1 MLNLAFP
8 GSQRLIDAIDAAV
21 AEPDTPAI
29 THSLRQSLCR
39 LMHDGEVQLPDC
51 VFAPCAEHYARR
63 ELYRSEAH
71 GYCVV
76 AMTWGPGQ
84 GTPIHDHD
92 GMWCVEGVW
101 HGALEIEQYDLV
113 QSVGERHH
121 FAAVGTIQAG
131 TGSAGSLIPP
141 HEYHSICNPSSD
153 SVTVSLHVYAGPM
166 LRCAVFQPLP
176 DKPWYTREV
185 RTLGLDRVQ

>member
-8 GSQRLIDAIDAAV
+8 GSQLLIDAIDDAV
-21 AEPDTPAI
+21 SQPDTATL
-29 THSLRQSLCR
+29 THHLRQSLCR
-39 LMHDGEVQLPDC
+39 IMHEGTVQLPDC
-51 VFAPCAEHYARR
+51 VYVPHEEHYARR

-101 HGALEIEQYDLV
+101 HGALDIEQYDMV
-113 QSVGERHH
+113 ERVADRYH
-121 FAAVGTIQAG
+121 FAAIGSIQAG

-141 HEYHSICNPSSD
+141 HEYHAIRNPSTD
-153 SVTVSLHVYAGPM
+153 SATVSLHVYAGPM
-166 LRCAVFQPLP
+166 VRCAVFQPMP
-176 DKPWYTREV
+176 DAGWYTREV
-185 RTLGLDRVQ
+185 RALGLDRVQ